1 MKERFV
7 CSKPKWSRSRRFAV
21 PLVGLRTRLR
31 LRTTERITLPSSHLL
46 KAIAMPVRLLFACSL
61 VVALAIS
68 AAADEKESKSEKP
81 KFYDPVQREV
91 EGWKVK
97 VEPRLLEE
105 EHQEVAAKAFTALA
119 NHLQR
124 VKYIVPEEQLAKL
137 LELPIWLELNNE
149 KLGNMQYHPD
159 RGWLL
164 ANGHDPRLV
173 KHVHLPRA
181 AELYDRHMWAK
192 HPYVVLH
199 ELAHSY
205 HDQVL
210 SFDNAKI
217 VSAFNEAKSKGIYDN
232 VLLFNGQKVK
242 HYALSNHKE
251 YFAESTEAYFG
262 VNDFYPFV
270 RAELKEHDPS
280 MYSLMEEFWGQVK

>member
-1 MKERFV
+1 MRSSNLRCFAATVFV
-7 CSKPKWSRSRRFAV
+7 FC
-21 PLVGLRTRLR
+21 
-31 LRTTERITLPSSHLL
+31 LPSLL
-46 KAIAMPVRLLFACSL
+46 LGEDA
-61 VVALAIS
+61 
-68 AAADEKESKSEKP
+68 KEGP
-81 KFYDPVQREV
+81 QFYDPVEKQI
-91 EGWKVK
+91 EGWTIAVD
-97 VEPRLLEE
+97 PQLLEE
-105 EHQEVAAKAFTALA
+105 QNKEVAERAFKALA

-124 VKYIVPEEQLAKL
+124 VKYIVPEDRLAKL
-137 LELPIWLELNNE
+137 QELRIWIELDNP

-173 KHVHLPRA
+173 KHVHIPRA
-181 AELYDRHMWAK
+181 RNLYAPHMWAK

-210 SFDNAKI
+210 SFDQPDIIAAYQDMK
-217 VSAFNEAKSKGIYDN
+217 KSGTYEN
-232 VLLFNGQKVK
+232 VLLYTGKKVR
-242 HYALSNHKE
+242 HYGLTNHKE

-270 RAELKEHDPS
+270 RAELKEYDPK
-280 MYSLMEEFWGQVK
+280 MFYLMKRFWGRVR